1 MKLGI
6 FTFFILL
13 SFDYIEASKVPLL
26 MDIILTDPPSP
37 IAIQSRKRKERA
49 ETAEPGTTRSKITLA
64 RVPSSTDTTVS
75 QAIDSTVPLSTATT
89 SSNPIN
95 SDIGLPDVLTP
106 EYFYSM
112 GLHFNRAVL
121 DDAIS
126 LRKMNL
132 LLARQINGN
141 LAKGIGMF
149 DSSLIP
155 RDALAEFKLELFLN
169 GYADAFIETLIEEFL
184 FEQFQDP

>member
-1 MKLGI
+1 MKFELLI
-6 FTFFILL
+6 FVLFL
-13 SFDYIEASKVPLL
+13 SFDYGQLSEAPLL
-26 MDIILTDPPSP
+26 RDILLTDPPSP
-37 IAIQSRKRKERA
+37 ITIQSRKRKERA
-49 ETAEPGTTRSKITLA
+49 ETAVPGITRNKITLA
-64 RVPSSTDTTVS
+64 RIPSSNDTSVS
-75 QAIDSTVPLSTATT
+75 PAIDSTVPLSTATT
-89 SSNPIN
+89 SSSPIN
-95 SDIGLPDVLTP
+95 SDIGLPHVLTP

-121 DDAIS
+121 DDAIA

-184 FEQFQDP
+184 LEQIQDP